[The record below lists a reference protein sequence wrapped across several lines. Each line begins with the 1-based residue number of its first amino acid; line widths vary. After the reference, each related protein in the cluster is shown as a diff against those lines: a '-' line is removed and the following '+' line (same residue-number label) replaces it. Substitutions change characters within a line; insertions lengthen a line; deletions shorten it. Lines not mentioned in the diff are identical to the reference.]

1 MIFKRLAITL
11 TLLSGAGFIMAQGP
25 ISFGPKIGFNA
36 TELTTDYNQY
46 IRDMKSGGQAGL
58 FFSIYLDKFYLQP
71 ELYLS
76 LKRGSFDTEIGDPL
90 NGGISVDVRQ
100 EFSLTTVD
108 IPLLLGYKLLDLKL
122 ARLRIWGGPVA
133 SYLLNRDYVLTV
145 DGIDQS
151 ERISLND
158 FRDATWGVQFGA
170 GLDLL
175 MLTLDVGYEF
185 GLEDFAR
192 IGSFDDLNLRNNL
205 FFCSLG
211 WRLF

>member
-1 MIFKRLAITL
+1 MKFRKLAIML
-11 TLLSGAGFIMAQGP
+11 LLLSGAGSIMAQGP
-25 ISFGPKIGFNA
+25 ISFGPKIGFNS

-46 IRDMKSGGQAGL
+46 IRDMKGGGQAGL
-58 FFSIYLDKFYLQP
+58 FFSIYLDKFYVQP

-76 LKRGSFDTEIGDPL
+76 LKRGSFDTTIGDPL
-90 NGGISVDVRQ
+90 NGGISVDVSQ
-100 EFSLTTVD
+100 EFSLTTID

-133 SYLLNRDYVLTV
+133 SYVLNKDYILTI
-145 DGIDQS
+145 DGINKS
-151 ERISLND
+151 ERISLDD
-158 FRDATWGVQFGA
+158 FRDATWGMQFGA

-185 GLEDFAR
+185 GLEDFAQ
-192 IGSFDDLNLRNNL
+192 IGSFNDLNLRNNL
-205 FFCSLG
+205 FFCSVG